1 MRKIF
6 YASALFVA
14 AIAVGCGNNQK
25 PAADANGVTDSLEQM
40 DTTGV
45 AASVSESEVKE
56 NIASGINNLKTMIEN
71 KSASDFTAKLTEVQ
85 NNIQQLVQKDPE
97 AAKQY
102 VAQLQE
108 FLKQNSASIK
118 TYAGEQANGLVNA
131 LVNTPAPSI
140 VDALSKGNSDI
151 DKLSSD
157 VQKAADDI
165 NKAKE
170 DISRAKEEGKK
181 ALDEAVQA
189 KKEEVRNQVQNAV
202 DSKKQEAAKAIDKG
216 VSDLKSKMGLQ

>member
-25 PAADANGVTDSLEQM
+25 QAADANGVTDSLEQM

-131 LVNTPAPSI
+131 LVNTPAQSI

-181 ALDEAVQA
+181 ALDEAAQA

>member
-56 NIASGINNLKTMIEN
+56 NIASGINLKTMIEN
-71 KSASDFTAKLTEVQ
+71 KSASDFAAKLTEVQ

-131 LVNTPAPSI
+131 LVNTPAQSI

-181 ALDEAVQA
+181 ALDEAAQA

>member
-6 YASALFVA
+6 YASAFFVA

-25 PAADANGVTDSLEQM
+25 PAADANCVTDSLEQM

-131 LVNTPAPSI
+131 LVNTPAQSI

-181 ALDEAVQA
+181 ALDEAAQA

>member
-108 FLKQNSASIK
+108 FLKQIRVLEAHTLK
-118 TYAGEQANGLVNA
+118 YM
-131 LVNTPAPSI
+131 
-140 VDALSKGNSDI
+140 
-151 DKLSSD
+151 DKHGIET
-157 VQKAADDI
+157 VGVPTT
-165 NKAKE
+165 
-170 DISRAKEEGKK
+170 EEIY
-181 ALDEAVQA
+181 E
-189 KKEEVRNQVQNAV
+189 
-202 DSKKQEAAKAIDKG
+202 
-216 VSDLKSKMGLQ
+216 KSFT

>member
-25 PAADANGVTDSLEQM
+25 PAAGANGVTDSLEQM

-131 LVNTPAPSI
+131 LVNTPAQSI

-181 ALDEAVQA
+181 ALDEAAQA

>member
-1 MRKIF
+1 
-6 YASALFVA
+6 
-14 AIAVGCGNNQK
+14 
-25 PAADANGVTDSLEQM
+25 M

-131 LVNTPAPSI
+131 LVNTPAQSI

-181 ALDEAVQA
+181 ALDEAAQA